1 MATELLHPKVDPT
14 IEARK
19 LLTKWYYNKYPTDD
33 CFVPHLEDWLAAMG
47 DKVIKTVYQA
57 HNDRFACYV
66 VEGEA
71 FYFGHDGNPLYE
83 PDYQAFCD
91 VMNDN

>member
-1 MATELLHPKVDPT
+1 MSIQHLHPNVDPT
-14 IEARK
+14 IQARK
-19 LLTKWYYNKYPTDD
+19 ILTKWYYERYTTDD
-33 CFVPHLEDWLAAMG
+33 CFGAHLEYWLACLG
-47 DKVIKTVYQA
+47 NRVLKTVYQP

-66 VEGEA
+66 DDGVA

-91 VMNDN
+91 VMNK